1 MKLRIRCIF
10 IFIVL
15 CTTAGISQGVILG
28 REEQRILTN
37 IINEFDKDPINDRF
51 DHVIQTGLTKWQV
64 LPKVFIWCP
73 LKHFRMDVYCPVHK
87 TPLSF
92 HSWCDDVEKR
102 NSNEPRLV
110 YDLHG
115 NIILV
120 QSLYRC
126 PFNIPDHQSQA
137 GHIYRSASVE
147 ILENIPKAIEN
158 RFPFKLHY
166 RSACSQELLDYLV
179 VHIGRGQNFLEL
191 TEDIMSMHFRKFSQC
206 TSNCDS
212 IDLNGFY
219 TSPVYSTPSN
229 DQLMHIFLAYYN
241 SVRSIIQSEILSTP
255 CSVLTCDHT
264 FKVSKHIG
272 VTRSED
278 SVFVN
283 QFENL
288 FIGLNEN
295 GEVVMWRLTK
305 NTSFR
310 EIEYLL
316 KEFKDRLFARKDSLR
331 MVVVDDCCSIRASYK
346 SIFPDVVVK
355 LDLYHAC
362 QRFVKTLKKGLTKS
376 QQLSKEFGLIFR
388 GNGDTGAERGME
400 TPDEETIES
409 NLEMFLKKWEAQLS
423 DASMESIR
431 NLRKHITKG
440 CCSAIPAGVGTQRNE
455 RLHKSLKRSLLGGAS
470 TLSPKL
476 AVAVFSIVLYVW
488 SCKRK
493 PGARKH
499 TSNARVIPVVPIEL
513 LDTNKASQDTSH
525 VLAFNSGTSPT
536 ELPSTMKRHSKAA
549 CALSDL
555 TLDNLHTN
563 EAVEISE
570 LKNDSVLALVISR
583 VIHLKEVFSSIDNMR
598 ITRDLNIYEFP
609 FANKRSLINVNEFA
623 RLKEEDC
630 SLESGMNNECLRRNL
645 ASFGLTVDPV
655 PGNGDC
661 CFNSIV
667 KQIHKL
673 VLDKDDGNNTE
684 FRKHLQQNLGF
695 KTSVAENTDLL
706 RSLFCREIE
715 ENVESY
721 KIWVDFDINEEVS
734 KFSESGWFNSSLGD
748 LCVLACSN
756 LLQTSIVV
764 ITSIP
769 AAPFIPFVPTT
780 VCSKTALFIA
790 YNHSGPG
797 HYDATQG

>member
-1 MKLRIRCIF
+1 M
-10 IFIVL
+10 
-15 CTTAGISQGVILG
+15 TTGISQGVILG
-28 REEQRILTN
+28 KEEQCILKS
-37 IINEFDKDPINDRF
+37 IINEFDKDPMNDRF
-51 DHVIQTGLTKWQV
+51 DHVIQTGLTKWNI
-64 LPKVFIWCP
+64 LPKVFVWCL
-73 LKHFRMDVYCPVHK
+73 LKHFRMDIYCPVHK

-92 HSWCDDVEKR
+92 HSWCDELEKR

-126 PFNIPDHQSQA
+126 PFNIPEHQSQA

-147 ILENIPKAIEN
+147 ILGSIPEVMEK
-158 RFPFKLHY
+158 RFPFKLYY

-191 TEDIMSMHFRKFSQC
+191 TEDILSMHFRKFSQC
-206 TSNCDS
+206 TSSNCDS
-212 IDLNGFY
+212 IDVNGFY
-219 TSPVYSTPSN
+219 ASPVYSIPSN

-241 SVRSIIQSEILSTP
+241 SVRNIIQSEILSTP

-295 GEVVMWRLTK
+295 GEVVMWRLTR

-310 EIEYLL
+310 EVEYAL
-316 KEFKDRLFARKDSLR
+316 KELKDRLSARKDSLK
-331 MVVVDDCCSIRASYK
+331 MVVVDDCCSVKASYK

-388 GNGDTGAERGME
+388 ANGDTGTERAME

-431 NLRKHITKG
+431 NLRKHIRKG

-470 TLSPKL
+470 TLSQEL

-499 TSNARVIPVVPIEL
+499 TSNARVIPVVPVEL
-513 LDTNKASQDTSH
+513 HGTNKVSQDT
-525 VLAFNSGTSPT
+525 ARTGIQQ
-536 ELPSTMKRHSKAA
+536 RHF
-549 CALSDL
+549 SDR
-555 TLDNLHTN
+555 
-563 EAVEISE
+563 ASI
-570 LKNDSVLALVISR
+570 NDDT
-583 VIHLKEVFSSIDNMR
+583 K
-598 ITRDLNIYEFP
+598 
-609 FANKRSLINVNEFA
+609 
-623 RLKEEDC
+623 
-630 SLESGMNNECLRRNL
+630 
-645 ASFGLTVDPV
+645 
-655 PGNGDC
+655 
-661 CFNSIV
+661 
-667 KQIHKL
+667 
-673 VLDKDDGNNTE
+673 
-684 FRKHLQQNLGF
+684 
-695 KTSVAENTDLL
+695 
-706 RSLFCREIE
+706 
-715 ENVESY
+715 
-721 KIWVDFDINEEVS
+721 
-734 KFSESGWFNSSLGD
+734 
-748 LCVLACSN
+748 
-756 LLQTSIVV
+756 
-764 ITSIP
+764 
-769 AAPFIPFVPTT
+769 
-780 VCSKTALFIA
+780 
-790 YNHSGPG
+790 
-797 HYDATQG
+797 